1 MTKRLLGI
9 AVAAALAAAASPL
22 AASAQTIKIGVIL
35 SLSGPDAALGNQ
47 IQRGL
52 ELYVKE
58 HTKDLPAGVKIE
70 LVTKDDTGPNP
81 EVAKRLAQELITRDH
96 VNMLTGVVFTPNA
109 AAIAPLTAEAKVP
122 FVIMNAAG
130 SAITR
135 MSPYVVRV
143 SFTQWQFGTPIGDW
157 SAKHGMKKGYTAVS
171 DFGPGYDSE
180 ASFQSGFK
188 DAGGEMI
195 GSVRVP
201 VQNPDFVPYLQRIK
215 DAKPDVLYV
224 FIPSGPYATAV
235 MKAYNDLGL
244 KQAGIT
250 IVGPQDLVP
259 DAELQN
265 MGDAPIGLTSAGN
278 YSSAA
283 DRPANKEFIAAWR
296 KSYAE
301 KEIPDFMS
309 VAGWDGMHAIFDVI
323 TETKGKFTGDD
334 AMKILTNWKAP
345 DSPRGPIAIDPQTRD
360 IVQDVYIR
368 KTEKVNGKL
377 QNTEF
382 ETIKQVKDK
391 WKELNPPK

>member
-1 MTKRLLGI
+1 M
-9 AVAAALAAAASPL
+9 
-22 AASAQTIKIGVIL
+22 
-35 SLSGPDAALGNQ
+35 
-47 IQRGL
+47 
-52 ELYVKE
+52 
-58 HTKDLPAGVKIE
+58 
-70 LVTKDDTGPNP
+70 
-81 EVAKRLAQELITRDH
+81 
-96 VNMLTGVVFTPNA
+96 
-109 AAIAPLTAEAKVP
+109 
-122 FVIMNAAG
+122 
-130 SAITR
+130 
-135 MSPYVVRV
+135 
-143 SFTQWQFGTPIGDW
+143 
-157 SAKHGMKKGYTAVS
+157 GYTAVS

-180 ASFQSGFK
+180 ASFLSGFK

-195 GSVRVP
+195 GSVRIP

-244 KQAGIT
+244 KQAGINL
-250 IVGPQDLVP
+250 VGPQDLVP

-265 MGDAPIGLTSAGN
+265 MGDVPIGLTSAGN

-283 DRPANKEFIAAWR
+283 DRPANKAFIAAWR
-296 KSYAE
+296 KSYSE

-323 TETKGKFTGDD
+323 TETKGKFTADE
-334 AMKILTNWKAP
+334 AMKILTNWKTS

-368 KTEKVNGKL
+368 RTEKVNGKL